1 MINILVVEDNNTMRL
16 GITDTLSKIGHTVF
30 PFSNGPDALAFLEN
44 NKIDIA
50 IVDIK
55 MEPMDGFEVLSN
67 IKTNYTNIDVLII
80 SAYGNVKTAVDAI
93 KAGATDFLT
102 KPFSTDELR
111 IRVNS
116 IIEIRSKEN
125 KIHELLA
132 HNEFLNEELYS
143 SQNELVGN
151 SRIFKSLI
159 KMINQIASNQSSIL
173 IEGESGTGK
182 ELIAQLIHKKSNRA
196 DKPFIKVNCA
206 ALNDN
211 LLESELFGHEK
222 GAFTGAVKSK
232 KGRFE
237 LANDGTIFLDE
248 IGEVSQS
255 MQTKLLRVI
264 QEREFERVGG
274 VSTIKVDVRI
284 ISATNKKLAEEIKN
298 NNFRE
303 DLYYRLN
310 VIPVSVP
317 SLRDRKEDIPLLV
330 NYFLKKSSKKNMTA
344 IKSISEDGM
353 KVLVNYEWPGN
364 IRELEN
370 LIERLS
376 VISDESEISSEF
388 ILFQLNPKLHLN
400 GDFNNL
406 PLDEAL
412 YAFEKKMIVSAM
424 EKANGVKNQAAKLLK
439 INTSSLYYKLE
450 KFNLLK

>member
-1 MINILVVEDNNTMRL
+1 MINILVVEDNDTMRL
-16 GITDTLSKIGHTVF
+16 GITDTMSKIGYSVF

-44 NKIDIA
+44 HKIDIA

-67 IKTNYTNIDVLII
+67 IKTNYVNIDVLII

-111 IRVNS
+111 IRVNN
-116 IIEIRSKEN
+116 IIEIRKKEH

-143 SQNELVGN
+143 NQNELIGN
-151 SRIFKSLI
+151 STIFNNLI
-159 KMINQIASNQSSIL
+159 KMVNQIASNQSSIL

-182 ELIAQLIHKKSNRA
+182 ELIAQLIHKKSDRA
-196 DKPFIKVNCA
+196 NKPFIKVNCA

-237 LANDGTIFLDE
+237 LANGGTIFLDE
-248 IGEVSQS
+248 IGEVSQA

-274 VSTIKVDVRI
+274 VATIKVNVRI
-284 ISATNKKLAEEIKN
+284 ISATNKKLVEEIAN

-310 VIPVSVP
+310 VIPISVP
-317 SLRDRKEDIPLLV
+317 SLRERKEDIPLLV
-330 NYFLKKSSKKNMTA
+330 NYFLKKSSKNNKMA
-344 IKSISEDGM
+344 IKSVSDNGM
-353 KVLVNYEWPGN
+353 KVLLEYAWPGN

-370 LIERLS
+370 LVERLS
-376 VISDESEISSEF
+376 VISDENEISDEL
-388 ILFQLNPKLHLN
+388 ILFQLNPKHHIK

-406 PLDEAL
+406 SLEDAL
-412 YAFEKKMIVSAM
+412 YAFEKKMIVNAM

-450 KFNLLK
+450 KFDLLK